1 MILVVWGLF
10 FGSGHR
16 KSYHGSLIVS
26 NVPVNQQ
33 ELDQFK
39 ISIDSLCRS
48 FGVFIK
54 NKSIRRDSP
63 TAPDFYYELE
73 LSIKVRPN
81 GKGTP
86 DFNDQDVC
94 DLIEA
99 SKARTPLD
107 K

>member
-1 MILVVWGLF
+1 M
-10 FGSGHR
+10 
-16 KSYHGSLIVS
+16 
-26 NVPVNQQ
+26 PVNQR

-39 ISIDSLCRS
+39 ASLDSLCRS

-54 NKSIRRDSP
+54 HKTIRRDNP

-86 DFNDQDVC
+86 DFNDQDTC

-99 SKARTPLD
+99 NRVRTPID

>member
-1 MILVVWGLF
+1 M
-10 FGSGHR
+10 
-16 KSYHGSLIVS
+16 
-26 NVPVNQQ
+26 PVNQQ
-33 ELDQFK
+33 QLDQFK
-39 ISIDSLCRS
+39 NSLASLCRS

-54 NKSIRRDSP
+54 NKSIRRDNP

-86 DFNDQDVC
+86 DFNDSDVQ
-94 DLIEA
+94 DLIE
-99 SKARTPLD
+99 SVKSFTPID